1 MKRTGGA
8 VLRAKEGTIKWHEG
22 VVARMGEGVSE
33 GGMEG
38 GYEHAEGRAC
48 VRQCVSSPF
57 MIPL

>member
-1 MKRTGGA
+1 MRKRTGGA
-8 VLRAKEGTIKWHEG
+8 VPRATEGTIKLHKG

-33 GGMEG
+33 GG
-38 GYEHAEGRAC
+38 YARAEGRAC